1 MIIDHVDNLELQDAE
16 QHHNELAALYR
27 LAEGLKFLNDQV
39 QDIEEMVRGRLNN
52 NREYHM
58 FGNSPKLE
66 GVRKDLVAC
75 AFHWYSVTACSYVQL
90 VGLLVYGDVGKV
102 GKYLTHVLPEVS
114 TWRNKVGAH
123 FALTAPRKED
133 TPAALAYSIM
143 PPLTFDDDAFYV
155 GTLRLTM
162 VSEGQPSASRQ
173 DMRWSLTHSHEQLSS
188 RYWPT
193 P

>member
-1 MIIDHVDNLELQDAE
+1 MIIDYVDNLELQDAE
-16 QHHNELAALYR
+16 QHHNERAALHR
-27 LAEGLKFLNDQV
+27 LSAGLDFLNGQV
-39 QDIEEMVRGRLNN
+39 QGMEEMVRGRLESNK
-52 NREYHM
+52 RRYM
-58 FGNSPKLE
+58 FGNHPKLE
-66 GVRKDLVAC
+66 GISQDLVAC

-90 VGLLVYGDVGKV
+90 VGWLVYGDVGKV
-102 GKYLTHVLPEVS
+102 GEYLTHVLPEVH

-133 TPAALAYSIM
+133 TPAALAYSVM

-162 VSEGQPSASRQ
+162 VSEGQPNASRQ
-173 DMRWSLTHSHEQLSS
+173 DMRWSLTHTHEQLSS

-193 P
+193 L